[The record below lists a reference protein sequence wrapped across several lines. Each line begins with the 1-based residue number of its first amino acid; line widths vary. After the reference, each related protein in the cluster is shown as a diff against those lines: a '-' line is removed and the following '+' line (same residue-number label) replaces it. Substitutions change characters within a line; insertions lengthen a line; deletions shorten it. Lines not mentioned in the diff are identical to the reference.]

1 MQVTSTSL
9 PDVRL
14 VVPKRFGDAR
24 GYFVETWNEQAFALN
39 GLERRWVQDN
49 QSLSAT
55 PGTVRGM
62 HYQLEPFAQT
72 KLIRVLTGRIL
83 DVVVDIR
90 RGSPTFGRHVGVE
103 LTADGLEQLFI
114 PAGFA
119 HGFCT
124 LEPNTTVAYK
134 VDALYSR
141 ECERAILWNDPAL
154 GIGWPAMAGASVSD
168 KDAVAPRLADA
179 TDLFDVRSS

>member
-62 HYQLEPFAQT
+62 HYQLAPFAQT
-72 KLIRVLTGRIL
+72 KLIRVLAGRIL

-90 RGSPTFGRHVGVE
+90 CGSPTFGRHVAVE

-124 LEPNTTVAYK
+124 LEPNTAVAYK
-134 VDALYSR
+134 VDAPYSR

-154 GIGWPAMAGASVSD
+154 GIDWPAMAGASVSD
-168 KDAVAPRLADA
+168 KDAVAPRLAKA
-179 TDLFDVRSS
+179 TDLFDSQPS